1 MSGKKGKKGGKF
13 KAFLRNVFVKN
24 IDLKLFSIIFAVAV
38 TLLVV
43 GFGGCNQPAKTAR
56 CAFAGNK
63 NRSKRFYKSAPA
75 KNSY

>member
-43 GFGGCNQPAKTAR
+43 GFGG
-56 CAFAGNK
+56 
-63 NRSKRFYKSAPA
+63 
-75 KNSY
+75 